1 MSITTTLSEYES
13 GTYTGHVHPH
23 NGYYAG
29 NFGPRA
35 TRSTTRSA
43 SKARVTAAHKTLA
56 DIGLM
61 RVAGD
66 DQSDCRIEPVEDRQ
80 DVA

>member
-1 MSITTTLSEYES
+1 MGSTKFDELIQEPIMSSTTTMSEYES

-29 NFGPRA
+29 DFGPRG
-35 TRSTTRSA
+35 TCSTTRSA

-56 DIGLM
+56 
-61 RVAGD
+61 RVP
-66 DQSDCRIEPVEDRQ
+66 SLPRR
-80 DVA
+80 

>member
-1 MSITTTLSEYES
+1 MGTTNLDDLIQERIMSITTTMSEYES

-43 SKARVTAAHKTLA
+43 SKARVTAAHQTLA
-56 DIGLM
+56 RAASLP
-61 RVAGD
+61 R
-66 DQSDCRIEPVEDRQ
+66 R
-80 DVA
+80 

>member
-1 MSITTTLSEYES
+1 MGTTNLDDLIQERIMSITTTMSEYES

-29 NFGPRA
+29 DFGPRA

-56 DIGLM
+56 
-61 RVAGD
+61 RVP
-66 DQSDCRIEPVEDRQ
+66 SLPRR
-80 DVA
+80 